1 MYAVSLGN
9 ENIQSTNLSMSP
21 ILSVSEWGPIT
32 TAK

>member
-21 ILSVSEWGPIT
+21 ILSVSE
-32 TAK
+32 